1 VEEVWIFA
9 NPIAGRGKG
18 ERIAKRIAQRVADA
32 QLKPVVIFD
41 RADSLDG
48 AQFKNSAR
56 AAVVIGGDGTL
67 RTVCDAL
74 VRVLGPERVP
84 PIVVV
89 PMGTANLM
97 GRHLDV
103 DWRDR
108 NIDQRVVAAIL
119 ARNIVQLDVAKANEK
134 LFLLMVGVGIDA
146 HIVHELDRIRDGP
159 IDLTSYILPA
169 ALALQTYDYPSL
181 EVSVD
186 GRKVFP
192 MGPGMAFV
200 GNVPEYGTGF
210 PVLTQARSDD
220 GLLDICV
227 LPIRSRQEILKMGLL
242 ALAGEHA
249 EAEGAV
255 YVKGKHVRINAP
267 EQVPVQI
274 DGDPAGHTPLVID
287 LLPYRLPFIV
297 PPKA

>member
-1 VEEVWIFA
+1 MNEVWIFA

-18 ERIAKRIAQRVADA
+18 ERLAKRIAARASEA
-32 QLKPVVIFD
+32 NLNPIVIFD
-41 RADSLDG
+41 RADTLD
-48 AQFKNSAR
+48 AARFKHDAR

-74 VRVLGPERVP
+74 VTILGPERVP

-103 DWRDR
+103 DWRDK
-108 NIDQRVVAAIL
+108 NVEERVVAAIL
-119 ARNIVQLDVAKANEK
+119 ANRTVQLDVAKANEK
-134 LFLLMVGVGIDA
+134 LFLLMVGVGIDTQ
-146 HIVHELDRIRDGP
+146 IVHELDRVRSGP

-169 ALALQTYDYPSL
+169 ALALQAYQYPSI
-181 EVSVD
+181 EVTVD
-186 GRKVFP
+186 DRTVFP

-227 LPIRSRQEILKMGLL
+227 LPIRSYQEILKMGLL
-242 ALAGEHA
+242 ALAGEHT
-249 EAEGAV
+249 EAEGVV
-255 YVKGKHVRINAP
+255 YVKGKHVRIDAL

-274 DGDPAGHTPLVID
+274 DGDPGGHTPLVID
-287 LLPYRLPFIV
+287 LLPFHLPFIV

>member
-1 VEEVWIFA
+1 VHEVWIFA

-18 ERIAKRIAQRVADA
+18 ERIAKRIAQRATQAD
-32 QLKPVVIFD
+32 LKPVVIFD
-41 RADSLDG
+41 RADSLD
-48 AQFKNSAR
+48 ASRFKHDAR

-74 VRVLGPERVP
+74 VTILGPKRIP

-108 NIDQRVVAAIL
+108 NIDERVVAAIL
-119 ARNIVQLDVAKANEK
+119 ARNVVQLDVAKANDK

-146 HIVHELDRIRDGP
+146 HIVHELDRIREGP
-159 IDLTSYILPA
+159 IDFTSYILPA
-169 ALALQTYDYPSL
+169 ALALQAYDYPSI

-186 GRKVFP
+186 GRTVFP
-192 MGPGMAFV
+192 IGPGMAFV

-220 GLLDICV
+220 QLLDICV

-242 ALAGEHA
+242 ALAGEHM

-255 YVKGKHVRINAP
+255 YVKGKHVRIDAP
-267 EQVPVQI
+267 QQVPVQI

-287 LLPYRLPFIV
+287 LLPFTLPFIV

>member
-1 VEEVWIFA
+1 VDEVWIFA

-18 ERIAKRIAQRVADA
+18 ERLAKRIAQRAA
-32 QLKPVVIFD
+32 QSDLKPVVIFE
-41 RADSLDG
+41 RADSLDP
-48 AQFKNSAR
+48 ARLKNEPR

-74 VRVLGPERVP
+74 VQILDPGRIP

-108 NIDQRVVAAIL
+108 NIDDRVVAAIL
-119 ARNIVQLDVAKANEK
+119 AGNIVMLDVAKANDK
-134 LFLLMVGVGIDA
+134 LFLLIVGVGIDA
-146 HIVHELDRIRDGP
+146 HIVHELDRLRSGP

-169 ALALQTYDYPSL
+169 ALALQAYDYPSI
-181 EVSVD
+181 EVAVD
-186 GRKVFP
+186 DRTIFP

-200 GNVPEYGTGF
+200 GNVPEYGAGF

-220 GLLDICV
+220 ALLDICV

-242 ALAGEHA
+242 ALAGEHL
-249 EAEGAV
+249 EAEGVV
-255 YVKGKHVRINAP
+255 YVKGKHIRIDAA

-287 LLPYRLPFIV
+287 LLPFRLPFIV
-297 PPKA
+297 PPKR